1 MRIAIMDARRRIAA
15 LAVSALIAAAP
26 AQAAGFRFQ
35 APDAEHAHRPF
46 TPPADGRLT
55 ADQVKTFI
63 AVRRRA
69 LATVAAPG
77 ESAADPAA
85 TLARALAGLT
95 SEATAAADLGVD
107 LDEYRWVSARV
118 AEVEP
123 AGGGGDV
130 LASITAAIS
139 RAGESSNSSETGQRE
154 RAAADEL
161 QKARVAYNR
170 QLLSRYRA
178 ELDALA
184 KTPRPT
190 PRP

>member
-1 MRIAIMDARRRIAA
+1 VKRIAIMDARGWIAA
-15 LAVSALIAAAP
+15 LAVSVLTVAAP
-26 AQAAGFRFQ
+26 AQAAVFRSQ
-35 APDAEHAHRPF
+35 TPEAEHAHRPF

-69 LATVAAPG
+69 LATVAAAG

-95 SEATAAADLGVD
+95 SEATAVADLGVD
-107 LDEYRWVSARV
+107 IEEYRWVSARV
-118 AEVEP
+118 AEAEP
-123 AGGGGDV
+123 AGDGGDV
-130 LASITAAIS
+130 LASIAAAIS
-139 RAGESSNSSETGQRE
+139 RVGESSNSSETGPRE

-161 QKARVAYNR
+161 RKARIAYNR
-170 QLLSRYRA
+170 QFLSRYRA

-184 KTPRPT
+184 KTPRP
-190 PRP
+190 